1 MAILVVGSVALDTI
15 KTPFGTARNALG
27 GSATYFSLA
36 ASLSV
41 PVNLVAVVG
50 RDFPRRHVELL
61 RRRPIDLTGLEVAR
75 GRTFRWSG
83 EYHLDMNTRTTR
95 ALALNVFA
103 AFRPKIPGIYAD
115 SPIVFLAN
123 IDPALQ
129 LAVLRQIRRPRLV
142 ACDTMD
148 HWIRRKRST
157 LIRLLR
163 RVDVLTINDEEARL
177 LAQTPHLRRAGREL
191 LRRGPSAVI
200 IKKGEH
206 GSLLFRRGEMFFA
219 PAYPLEDVV
228 DPTGAGDTFAGGV
241 LGYLARQRRLTAPAL
256 RRAMLYGTA
265 LASFCVEQFGVAR
278 LTTLTRRDMRRRL
291 QAIQSLMRC

>member
-206 GSLLFRRGEMFFA
+206 GSLLFRRGEMFA
-219 PAYPLEDVV
+219 VPAYPLEDVV